1 MTRSQFGCFC
11 AGIAAGAVG
20 YAKFP
25 TIKEKVSPL
34 LDAAAGI
41 MKDAFSD
48 AVRDASA
55 TAESFREAT
64 VKMTPETAP
73 DMANSTAA

>member
-1 MTRSQFGCFC
+1 MTRTQFGCFC

-25 TIKEKVSPL
+25 TIKEKVSPI

-41 MKDAFSD
+41 MKDAFSN

-64 VKMTPETAP
+64 VKMAPEAATDAT
-73 DMANSTAA
+73 NSSAA